1 MKTESIGLPHTSSN
15 TVVAITD
22 EFGRLIAMFGL
33 PSLTASIAGERILWN
48 GPTLRGAIDAKRN
61 SLHAG
66 TSYGDLCEAE
76 LALSKGCL
84 AAAAAKQIRVVEQ
97 TFYRWRKE
105 QGWLGGNL
113 NPNLNTG
120 TYREGRSS

>member
-1 MKTESIGLPHTSSN
+1 
-15 TVVAITD
+15 
-22 EFGRLIAMFGL
+22 MFGL

-105 QGWLGGNL
+105 YGDLRTDQAKRLKGMEKENIRLKKLVADLSL
-113 NPNLNTG
+113 NKAI
-120 TYREGRSS
+120 